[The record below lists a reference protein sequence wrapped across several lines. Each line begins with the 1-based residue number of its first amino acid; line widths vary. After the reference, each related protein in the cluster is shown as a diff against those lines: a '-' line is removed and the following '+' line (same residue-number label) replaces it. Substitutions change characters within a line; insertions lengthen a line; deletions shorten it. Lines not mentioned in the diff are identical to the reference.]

1 MPMARRPPPDI
12 LGRIAA
18 SLIMVG
24 GTLICG
30 TMGYVAGVLLEI
42 QRSGEDTTR
51 KPPRTPGAN

>member
-1 MPMARRPPPDI
+1 MARRPPPDI

-18 SLIMVG
+18 ALIMVG
-24 GTLICG
+24 GTLVCG

-51 KPPRTPGAN
+51 KPPRSPGAN